1 MLNYYV
7 FLQGFD
13 LGVFGVV
20 GVVGFDSD
28 AAVVVEYELVVLLLL
43 FPIARYVFDLGECD
57 EHQNFDYEEDIY
69 QFEEIVFVWEEEN
82 DLADFSHNQYLI
94 HQIIKP
100 VSKY

>member
-28 AAVVVEYELVVLLLL
+28 AAVVVEYELVALLLL
-43 FPIARYVFDLGECD
+43 FPIARYVLFKLLILSFKSQVQYFDLGECD

-69 QFEEIVFVWEEEN
+69 QFEEIVFV
-82 DLADFSHNQYLI
+82 
-94 HQIIKP
+94 
-100 VSKY
+100 